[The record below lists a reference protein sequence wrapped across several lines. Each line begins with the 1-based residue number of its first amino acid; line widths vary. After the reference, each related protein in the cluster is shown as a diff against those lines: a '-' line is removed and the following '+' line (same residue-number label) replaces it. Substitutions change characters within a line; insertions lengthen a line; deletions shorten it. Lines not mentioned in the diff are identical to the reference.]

1 MQLLSRGQGD
11 LTDGEI
17 ATRLFLSVP
26 IHPTVL
32 EHPISYGLSM
42 GLRYYSFHRA
52 KTDKKVMGAWSAA
65 MTDPAVIGKVLPL
78 SGATRRWYHQ
88 LTSDHAQD
96 RGIADLCGPL
106 RLRHTYFC
114 NLARLGTDPFSIAHR
129 SGTGL
134 ASIYQ
139 HYTVGMGESSLLSP
153 EELLFLM
160 WLMLPGKSEER
171 T

>member
-1 MQLLSRGQGD
+1 MQLLSRGQDD

-78 SGATRRWYHQ
+78 AGATRRWYHQ
-88 LTSDHAQD
+88 LTSDYARN
-96 RGIADLCGPL
+96 RGIASLCGPL

-114 NLARLGTDPFSIAHR
+114 NLARLTVDLISIAHR
-129 SGTGL
+129 SGTGIG
-134 ASIYQ
+134 SIFQ
-139 HYTVGMGESSLLSP
+139 HYTVGMDESTLLSP
-153 EELLFLM
+153 GEREFLT
-160 WLMLPGKSEER
+160 WLMFPGRTEER

>member
-1 MQLLSRGQGD
+1 MQLLTHD
-11 LTDGEI
+11 PEPTDGEI

-65 MTDPAVIGKVLPL
+65 MTDPAVIGRVLPL
-78 SGATRRWYHQ
+78 AGATRRWYHQ
-88 LTSDHAQD
+88 LTSDHARD
-96 RGIADLCGPL
+96 RGIAGLCGPL

-114 NLARLGTDPFSIAHR
+114 NLARLGTDPFSMAHR

-134 ASIYQ
+134 GSIYQ

-153 EELLFLM
+153 EELKFLV
-160 WLMLPGKSEER
+160 WLMLPGRTEEKP
-171 T
+171 